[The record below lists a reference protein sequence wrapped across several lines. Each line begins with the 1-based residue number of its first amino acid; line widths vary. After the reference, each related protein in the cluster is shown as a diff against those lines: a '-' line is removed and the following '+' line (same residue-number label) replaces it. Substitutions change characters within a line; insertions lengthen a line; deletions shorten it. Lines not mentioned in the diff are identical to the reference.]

1 MLEAILLCLLNH
13 FELLLVGAEHKDAG
27 RLVPFG
33 FLLGVG
39 LQHPADEME
48 ELGDVEGEVRVEGG
62 FSCQLAFPV
71 LPVAAHIPGRVA
83 PVEVLPDVVRDVR
96 DDQLRLGDVVGF
108 EILEVLIVQF
118 TFQFGFSP

>member
-1 MLEAILLCLLNH
+1 
-13 FELLLVGAEHKDAG
+13 
-27 RLVPFG
+27 
-33 FLLGVG
+33 
-39 LQHPADEME
+39 ME

-83 PVEVLPDVVRDVR
+83 SVEVLPDVVGDVR

-118 TFQFGFSP
+118 TFQLDFSP

>member
-1 MLEAILLCLLNH
+1 
-13 FELLLVGAEHKDAG
+13 
-27 RLVPFG
+27 
-33 FLLGVG
+33 
-39 LQHPADEME
+39 ME

-71 LPVAAHIPGRVA
+71 LPVATHIPGRVA
-83 PVEVLPDVVRDVR
+83 SVEVLPDVVGDVR

-118 TFQFGFSP
+118 TFQLDFSP